1 MTNKLNKENS
11 PYLLQHA
18 ENPVNWHPWS
28 EEAFALAS
36 EKDLPIFLSIGY
48 STCHWC
54 HVMETESFE
63 DKEVANIL
71 NSGFISIKVDREQ
84 RPDLDSIYMA
94 VCQMMTSRGG
104 WPLTII
110 MTPDRVPFFA
120 GTYFPKVSKNGL
132 VGLLD
137 LLPKVEE
144 AWKTKREEVLKS
156 ADSIVSSLKNVS
168 NPTIPDSFI
177 KQEEMTEIFESLK
190 DFFDEKY
197 GGFGE
202 APKFPSPHNIIFLS
216 KYSLDAKNKD
226 ALRMI
231 DQTLTSMILGGIY
244 DHIGFGF
251 HRYSTDVKWL
261 VPHFEKMLYDQALML
276 EALTEAH
283 RLTNKDLFKH
293 TTQEIYFYIKEI
305 LLSEEG
311 GFFSAEDAD
320 SEGQEGTFYLW
331 TSDELKKILTSDEY
345 FFFEHLYNIEP
356 DGNFNEEAT
365 QSKNG
370 KNIVFLKNEL
380 ETFASTFS
388 LDSEMVV
395 SEARRIKDKLKKE
408 RSKRIRPSMDD
419 KILTDWNGLAISSFA
434 KAARTFKSH
443 DYLEISSGAFNFIKN
458 KMTSNNHT
466 LFHCYRDG
474 KVAIDG
480 MIDDY
485 AFVLKASIDLYETT
499 LNPETLKYGVE
510 ICNKMIDLFWDEE
523 KGSFFATT
531 NQDTSIIVRQKN
543 LLDGAIPSGNYT
555 ALYGLIKIAGYTKD
569 EELHAKA
576 IKLSSQ
582 LGEMAKKFP
591 INLTQFL
598 SNHYSLLSENLQIVI
613 LNKNKEPNLDDELID
628 YIVNFRHL
636 NKSIFYISSEYHKNI
651 YMDILSTYDFIP
663 ELTDKLQIFICKDY
677 SCQMPVSSLDE
688 IKKVLNKQDNF

>member
-1 MTNKLNKENS
+1 MF
-11 PYLLQHA
+11 
-18 ENPVNWHPWS
+18 
-28 EEAFALAS
+28 FAL
-36 EKDLPIFLSIGY
+36 K
-48 STCHWC
+48 
-54 HVMETESFE
+54 
-63 DKEVANIL
+63 
-71 NSGFISIKVDREQ
+71 
-84 RPDLDSIYMA
+84 YMFKS
-94 VCQMMTSRGG
+94 MTSSFNNESDTVIEVCEYVLRD
-104 WPLTII
+104 
-110 MTPDRVPFFA
+110 MT
-120 GTYFPKVSKNGL
+120 
-132 VGLLD
+132 
-137 LLPKVEE
+137 
-144 AWKTKREEVLKS
+144 
-156 ADSIVSSLKNVS
+156 S
-168 NPTIPDSFI
+168 N
-177 KQEEMTEIFESLK
+177 
-190 DFFDEKY
+190 
-197 GGFGE
+197 
-202 APKFPSPHNIIFLS
+202 
-216 KYSLDAKNKD
+216 
-226 ALRMI
+226 
-231 DQTLTSMILGGIY
+231 
-244 DHIGFGF
+244 
-251 HRYSTDVKWL
+251 
-261 VPHFEKMLYDQALML
+261 
-276 EALTEAH
+276 
-283 RLTNKDLFKH
+283 
-293 TTQEIYFYIKEI
+293 
-305 LLSEEG
+305 EG
-311 GFFSAEDAD
+311 GFYSAEDAD
-320 SEGQEGTFYLW
+320 SQGEEGVFYIW
-331 TSDELKKILTSDEY
+331 DASELKKILTKQEY
-345 FFFEHLYNIEP
+345 DFISPILNIKTE
-356 DGNFNEEAT
+356 GNSF
-365 QSKNG
+365 
-370 KNIVFLKNEL
+370 V
-380 ETFASTFS
+380 
-388 LDSEMVV
+388 
-395 SEARRIKDKLKKE
+395 E
-408 RSKRIRPSMDD
+408 RSKTNIPHMTSTLEELYITSDLNKNDFYNKYHQIRRKIFNYRENRVHPQKDD

-543 LLDGAIPSGNYT
+543 LLDGAIPSGNST

-569 EELHAKA
+569 EELYAKD